1 MISEVSPLTREVP
14 PGQAEETLRTS
25 VSFSVKCE
33 EWPR

>member
-1 MISEVSPLTREVP
+1 MSSEVGPLIREVS

-33 EWPR
+33 E